1 MKLTFH
7 EERIKTEN
15 PDANLWR
22 AVIDQAIED
31 LSQPRLRQAAV
42 NWFASTARGPGS
54 FRWACDHL
62 DLNPSAVW
70 AALNK
75 ANDLGKTSATLGT
88 SFQHRSLNQTAGDL
102 LRLRAI
108 SAARLNEAEEM
119 GTPNPDGTL
128 KIERTTTGK
137 VALTIVVTHS
147 QK

>member
-1 MKLTFH
+1 MKLTFQ

-15 PDANLWR
+15 SDANLWR

-31 LSQPRLRQAAV
+31 LSQPRLHQAAV
-42 NWFASTARGPGS
+42 AWFTSTAHGPGS

-75 ANDLGKTSATLGT
+75 ANDSGKTSAALGT
-88 SFQHRSLNQTAGDL
+88 SFQRRGLNQAAGDL
-102 LRLRAI
+102 LPTRAI
-108 SAARLNEAEEM
+108 SAAQPNEAEEM
-119 GTPNPDGTL
+119 GTADPDGTL
-128 KIERTTTGK
+128 TIEQDTTGK
-137 VALTIVVTHS
+137 VSLPNVVAYS